1 MSSVKSVKVFHY
13 DAFSTMPDKGNPA
26 GVVFTG
32 DLCSKSEMQEI
43 AFKVGFN
50 ETAFIASSDKAD
62 LKINYFTPGHEMDLC
77 GHGTIACLYGLYEQR
92 LLPPKEELTIETKA
106 GILPI
111 KLKVDNSGRMYITMK
126 QAQPKFME
134 FRGSQKELALA
145 IGLKEDDLSEELPIM
160 YGSTGIWT
168 LLIPIRSLSAFKKMK
183 PDNQLFPKILTENPK
198 ASLHPF
204 CLETEL
210 EGADMHA
217 RHFSSPFSKTVED
230 PVTGTASGV
239 MGAYYASYIKEQAKK
254 PLHLIIEQGLEMNRA
269 GTVLVT
275 VSEGDNGLGIEVTGT
290 AVYVNEMEINI
301 GH

>member
-1 MSSVKSVKVFHY
+1 MKAVKVFHY
-13 DAFSTMPDKGNPA
+13 DAFSTKPDKGNPA
-26 GVVFTG
+26 GVVFEG
-32 DLCSKSEMQEI
+32 DLFSKSEMQEI

-62 LKINYFTPGHEMDLC
+62 LKIQYFTPGHEMDLC
-77 GHGTIACLYGLYEQR
+77 GHGTIACLYGLYEQGK
-92 LLPPKEELTIETKA
+92 LPPKGELTIETKA
-106 GILPI
+106 GILLI
-111 KLKVDNSGRMYITMK
+111 KLQVDNSGRMYITMK

-134 FRGSQKELALA
+134 FRGSKHELALA
-145 IGLKEDDLSEELPIM
+145 IGLTEKDLSDEMPIM

-168 LLIPIRSLSAFKKMK
+168 LLVPVRSLSAFKKMK
-183 PDNQLFPKILTENPK
+183 PANQLFPEILKENPI

-239 MGAYYASYIKEQAKK
+239 MGAYYAYYLENKAKK
-254 PLHLIIEQGLEMNRA
+254 PLNLVVEQGLEMGRA
-269 GTVLVT
+269 GI
-275 VSEGDNGLGIEVTGT
+275 VSVKVSDGKNGIDVEITGT
-290 AVYVNEMEINI
+290 AVYVKEMEITV

>member
-1 MSSVKSVKVFHY
+1 MKSVKVFHY
-13 DAFSTMPDKGNPA
+13 DAFSTKPNKGNPA
-26 GVVFTG
+26 GVVFEG
-32 DLCSKSEMQEI
+32 HFLSKSEMQEI

-62 LKINYFTPGHEMDLC
+62 LKIRYFTPGHEMDLC
-77 GHGTIACLYGLYEQR
+77 GHGTIACLYGLYEQG
-92 LLPPKEELTIETKA
+92 LLPTKNELTIETKA

-111 KLKVDNSGRMYITMK
+111 KLKVNSGRIYITMK

-134 FRGSQKELALA
+134 FRGSQKQLALA
-145 IGLKEDDLSEELPIM
+145 IGLTENDLSEELPIM

-168 LLIPIRSLSAFKKMK
+168 LLIPVRSISAFKKMK
-183 PDNQLFPKILTENPK
+183 PNNQLFPEILKENPK

-217 RHFSSPFSKTVED
+217 RHFSSPFSGTVED

-239 MGAYYASYIKEQAKK
+239 MGAYYASFIENKAKK
-254 PLHLIIEQGLEMNRA
+254 PLNLVIEQGLEMDRA
-269 GTVLVT
+269 GI
-275 VSEGDNGLGIEVTGT
+275 VSVKISNGKNGVDVEITGT
-290 AVYVNEMEINI
+290 AVYVEELEITV

>member
-1 MSSVKSVKVFHY
+1 MKSVKVFHY
-13 DAFSTMPDKGNPA
+13 DAFSTKPNKGNPA
-26 GVVFTG
+26 GVVFEG
-32 DLCSKSEMQEI
+32 HFFSKSEMQEI

-50 ETAFIASSDKAD
+50 ETAFIASSEKAD
-62 LKINYFTPGHEMDLC
+62 LKIRYFTPGHEMDLC
-77 GHGTIACLYGLYEQR
+77 GHGTIACLYGLYEQG
-92 LLPPKEELTIETKA
+92 LLPTKNELTIETKA

-111 KLKVDNSGRMYITMK
+111 KLKVDSGRIYITMK

-134 FRGSQKELALA
+134 FRGSQKQLALA
-145 IGLKEDDLSEELPIM
+145 IGLTENDLSEELPIM

-168 LLIPIRSLSAFKKMK
+168 LLIPVRSISAFKKMK
-183 PDNQLFPKILTENPK
+183 PNNQLFPEILKENPT

-217 RHFSSPFSKTVED
+217 RHFSSPFSGTVED

-239 MGAYYASYIKEQAKK
+239 MGAYYASFIENKAKK
-254 PLHLIIEQGLEMNRA
+254 PLNLVIEQGLEMDRA
-269 GTVLVT
+269 GI
-275 VSEGDNGLGIEVTGT
+275 VSVKISHGKNGVDVEITGT
-290 AVYVNEMEINI
+290 AVYVEELEITV